1 MSSLE
6 KSLPLLRCP
15 QTHAPLVFEGDALIS
30 TDPATA
36 RLGAVD
42 WVFNGWG
49 AQGWA
54 RWEKDLEE
62 LQIEMFAPLFSLPMY
77 RVTN

>member
-30 TDPATA
+30 TDPAS
-36 RLGAVD
+36 RLKYLIKDDIPVMIIDEAV
-42 WVFNGWG
+42 
-49 AQGWA
+49 
-54 RWEKDLEE
+54 ELSEE
-62 LQIEMFAPLFSLPMY
+62 EWHAIMRKHGQSAS
-77 RVTN
+77 TGT

>member
-30 TDPATA
+30 TDPASRLKYMIKDDIPVMIIDEAVELSEEEWHAIMRKHGQSISTA
-36 RLGAVD
+36 
-42 WVFNGWG
+42 
-49 AQGWA
+49 
-54 RWEKDLEE
+54 
-62 LQIEMFAPLFSLPMY
+62 
-77 RVTN
+77 T

>member
-30 TDPATA
+30 TDPAS
-36 RLGAVD
+36 RLKYLIKDDIPVMIIDEAV
-42 WVFNGWG
+42 
-49 AQGWA
+49 
-54 RWEKDLEE
+54 ELSEE
-62 LQIEMFAPLFSLPMY
+62 EWQAIMRKHGQSASKA
-77 RVTN
+77 T